1 MKKILS
7 LLMLLVTIVI
17 GAKAADETIF
27 LWQYDGST
35 VYGDGNNNGEFAV
48 TATTGTAKF
57 VTYEKKKTS
66 ADGTSGYA
74 EGITDNELK
83 PNITKVCKLGNNGA
97 HIKISPASGKFKAG
111 DIIYVCG
118 YESII
123 ATTSSNPTSTSDIRG
138 SVIGSAFATGT
149 GKAACSVGSLT
160 LPANFTE
167 TDAIYLS
174 RSSSS
179 CGIAAIKVV
188 RPAPSTDPVIS
199 AENAEIKATESGVE
213 VTKDIAVSGANLTG
227 STLTATLSGAPT
239 GMSVALDQSAISAG
253 AISATATV
261 SYTATENANGTA
273 TLTFSDGT
281 TTKDVTITYKA
292 KVTYTELK
300 TISDAHTW
308 DIVNDVTGNVDF
320 TGDDVN
326 TEFVYADIDGLTF
339 NDNFDEEALSFKG
352 QYPRR
357 TSRTFAQAGVL
368 HFKTSVPGTITVKFS
383 DTGSSASSSAVK
395 RYLRVNGENT
405 EYWASRE
412 NNGDNPYDA
421 QLDVT
426 SGEIPVEAGDVY
438 IDGSSALIYY
448 FVTFTPAAVP
458 TTETITIPSDGVL
471 TYVTQNALDFST
483 INGAFKAYVPTSV
496 NEAKTSVATAE
507 VTSVPAGT
515 ALLLKGAEGSYDVEI
530 AESATAPAANL
541 FQVSDGSVTGGDNI
555 FAYSKS
561 ALKFKKVAS
570 TVTIPAGKCYLTIAG
585 VSGDALDL
593 DFDGEATAV
602 DAIAEAGEAEAA
614 PVKVIKNGKLY
625 IGNFNVAGQQVK

>member
-1 MKKILS
+1 M
-7 LLMLLVTIVI
+7 MLLVAIVT
-17 GAKAADETIF
+17 GAKAADETLF

-35 VYGDGNNNGEFAV
+35 VYGDGSNNGEFAV

-66 ADGTSGYA
+66 AEGTIGFVTT
-74 EGITDNELK
+74 ITDTDLK
-83 PNITKVCKLGNNGA
+83 PNITKGCKLGNNGA
-97 HIKISPASGKFKAG
+97 HIKITPTSGNFKAG
-111 DIIYVCG
+111 DIIYISG
-118 YESII
+118 YNAVIVS
-123 ATTSSNPTSTSDIRG
+123 TSSDPTSTAKITNKDEGATLIAS
-138 SVIGSAFATGT
+138 SLSLGSAKGSYDVA
-149 GKAACSVGSLT
+149 SVT
-160 LPANFTE
+160 LPANFSE
-167 TDAIYLS
+167 TDAIYIS
-174 RSSSS
+174 RANGTS

-357 TSRTFAQAGVL
+357 TTRTFAQAGVL

-555 FAYSKS
+555 FAYSKTNK
-561 ALKFKKVAS
+561 KFQKVNAS
-570 TVTIPAGKCYLTIAG
+570 VTIPAGKCYLVIEG

-593 DFDGEATAV
+593 DFEGEATAV
-602 DAIAEAGEAEAA
+602 DAIAEADEAEAA